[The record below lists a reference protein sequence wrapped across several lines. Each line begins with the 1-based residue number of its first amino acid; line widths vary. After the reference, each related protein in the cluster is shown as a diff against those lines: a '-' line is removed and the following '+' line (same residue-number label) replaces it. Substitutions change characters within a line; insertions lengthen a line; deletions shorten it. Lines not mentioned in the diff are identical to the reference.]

1 MSTFKSILAAT
12 VLGAVLGMSTFAA
25 ATLAAEIDFSNPAFV
40 QTGAQTSIPVG
51 AAEFCKTNRGE
62 CGVNRAAVEAEPLTD
77 KRWNQLVEVNN
88 LINAAIVPVTDE
100 DYYQVAE
107 YWTYPDGYGDCED
120 FVLAKRK
127 ALIDAG
133 WNPSTLL
140 IAVVRESSGSG
151 HAVLLV
157 RTDRGDLVL
166 DNQNGRVLVWNETP
180 YQYLKRQSQADSG
193 KWVDLIDTR
202 TMMVA
207 QK

>member
-12 VLGAVLGMSTFAA
+12 VLGAMMGMSAFAA
-25 ATLAAEIDFSNPAFV
+25 PAVADSVDFSNPAFV
-40 QTGAQTSIPVG
+40 QEGALTSIPVG
-51 AAEFCKTNRGE
+51 AAEFCKANRGE
-62 CGVNRAAVEAEPLTD
+62 CGVNRAAVAAEPLTD
-77 KRWNQLVEVNN
+77 KRWNQLVEINN

-140 IAVVRESSGSG
+140 IAVVRESAGTG

-202 TMMVA
+202 MMMVA